1 MAEESDSLFEMLAH
15 ERREQITWIVTE
27 FHVSVLTAFF
37 WRIEAPWS
45 LPTRRVDDSFFIFPT
60 DGTVKVTSEGR
71 VHRAR
76 RGEFV
81 MLRDNV
87 DHMVELAEGC
97 RQAQWIAI
105 HCHIAN
111 VWRVPLLD
119 FFIEPIG
126 RLGNADADLTE
137 LAAFVSLFNADSYAG
152 QSWGGQILKNLL
164 VNAVLGGAVL
174 RPRMED
180 VDPRI
185 GKSLSTIRT
194 KYNRDISVESLAVD
208 SRLSV
213 VQFRKLFKMHTGTS
227 PKDYL
232 VQFRLTVARKLLQE
246 SNLSLKKLANDVGF
260 QSVQYFHSVF
270 KRHFNCTPTE
280 FRHRSRRM

>member
-1 MAEESDSLFEMLAH
+1 MAEESNSLLEMLAD
-15 ERREQITWIVTE
+15 ERGAQIKWIVTE
-27 FHVSVLTAFF
+27 FHVSVLTAFL
-37 WRIEAPWS
+37 WRIDAPWS
-45 LPTRRVDDSFFIFPT
+45 LPMRRVDDSFFIFPT
-60 DGTVKVTSEGR
+60 DGAVKVTSEGR

-76 RGEFV
+76 RGEFI

-87 DHMVELAEGC
+87 DHMVELAEDHD
-97 RQAQWIAI
+97 QAQWIAI

-119 FFIEPIG
+119 YFIEPIG
-126 RLGNADADLTE
+126 HLRNVDVDLTE
-137 LAAFVSLFNADSYAG
+137 LAAFVSLFNSDNYAG
-152 QSWGGQILKNLL
+152 QGWGGQILKNLL
-164 VNAVLGGAVL
+164 VNAVLGGARL

-185 GKSLSTIRT
+185 GKSLSTIRSR
-194 KYNRDISVESLAVD
+194 YNQDITVESLAAD
-208 SRLSV
+208 SHLSL
-213 VQFRKLFKMHTGTS
+213 VQFRKLFKMHTGAS

-246 SNLSLKKLANDVGF
+246 SNLSLKKLAGDVGF

-270 KRHFNCTPTE
+270 RRHFNCTPTE
-280 FRHRSRRM
+280 FRHRSRRV